1 MARVTVGV
9 AHDSLTIGQNLL
21 LFIGNCLHI
30 IEIFSCKTKQPKQTN
45 NQTRTNLGKKYQLVH
60 SPLMK
65 TYHDLTDS
73 NKSLQRRMYMYQR
86 QKVYNCLILR
96 LFRCL
101 QSPFH
106 THGRPSCFIFYVE
119 LYQLFSKITLTCFE
133 GNVLNLSTMPLIKLI

>member
-30 IEIFSCKTKQPKQTN
+30 IEISSCKTKQPKQTN

>member
-30 IEIFSCKTKQPKQTN
+30 IEIFSCKTQKPKQTN

-65 TYHDLTDS
+65 TYHDLTYS

-86 QKVYNCLILR
+86 QKVFNCLVLR

-106 THGRPSCFIFYVE
+106 THGRPCCLFFMLNYLNCFP
-119 LYQLFSKITLTCFE
+119 K
-133 GNVLNLSTMPLIKLI
+133 

>member
-86 QKVYNCLILR
+86 QKVYNCLVLR
-96 LFRCL
+96 LFRCSL
-101 QSPFH
+101 ISVSYPWA
-106 THGRPSCFIFYVE
+106 TVL
-119 LYQLFSKITLTCFE
+119 LYFLCWIISIVFQNNLDLFWRECS
-133 GNVLNLSTMPLIKLI
+133 

>member
-65 TYHDLTDS
+65 TYHDLTYS
-73 NKSLQRRMYMYQR
+73 KKSLQRRMYMYQR

-106 THGRPSCFIFYVE
+106 THGRPCCFIFYVE
-119 LYQLFSKITLTCFE
+119 LSQLFSKITLTCFE